1 MLSKFGSTRSSIKA
15 NHALLTPESFER
27 ITQPGWQSAEFI
39 YVISPQMGAR
49 FSMALADTSAQ
60 AEATIVSSELASFLF
75 VLDGRLEI
83 KTDEASH
90 ELGPENFAF
99 LPPFLATR
107 LTYAEN
113 TRFVLYQWRF
123 IANGEQYPKLHVSH
137 SSDCPSFALRG
148 DDTLQ
153 VQKMLPIDPIFDG
166 EFNLMSFEP
175 GASLA
180 YVETHFMEHGL
191 LFLDGGGIYRLDDD
205 WYPVQ
210 KGDFI
215 WMGPHVPQWFGALGR
230 ERSRYLIYKN
240 YNRSPMAG

>member
-1 MLSKFGSTRSSIKA
+1 MLAKFGSTRSSIKA
-15 NHALLTPESFER
+15 NHALLTAESFER
-27 ITQPGWQSAEFI
+27 VTQPGWADADFI

-49 FSMALADTSAQ
+49 FSMALVEPHGTSQ
-60 AEATIVSSELASFLF
+60 VTIEPSELARFLF
-75 VLDGRLEI
+75 VLDGRVGV
-83 KTDEASH
+83 EADGKSH
-90 ELGPENFAF
+90 ELGAEHFLF
-99 LPPFLATR
+99 LPPSLAASIS
-107 LTYAEN
+107 YAEGG
-113 TRFVLYQWRF
+113 RFVLYQWRF
-123 IANGEQYPKLHVSH
+123 ISADGHYPALVTGH
-137 SSDCPSFALRG
+137 SSERPSSALRG
-148 DDTLQ
+148 DETLQ
-153 VQKMLPIDPIFDG
+153 VQKLLPEDVVFDG

-191 LFLDGGGIYRLDDD
+191 LFLDGGGIYRLDEN

-230 ERSRYLIYKN
+230 QKSRYLIYKN

>member
-15 NHALLTPESFER
+15 SHALLTPESFER
-27 ITQPGWQSAEFI
+27 ITQPGWSGAEI
-39 YVISPQMGAR
+39 VYVISPQMGAR
-49 FSMALADTSAQ
+49 FSMALVETSAQ
-60 AEATIVSSELASFLF
+60 AEATIGSSELASFLF
-75 VLDGRLEI
+75 VLNGRIEI
-83 KTDEASH
+83 KVDECNH
-90 ELGPENFAF
+90 ELGSEHFAF
-99 LPPFLATR
+99 LPPFLSAR
-107 LTYAEN
+107 LAYDKN

-123 IANGEQYPKLHVSH
+123 ITNGERYPELLVGNST
-137 SSDCPSFALRG
+137 SCPSSALRG
-148 DDTLQ
+148 DDLLQ
-153 VQKMLPIDPIFDG
+153 VQKLLPIDPIFDG

-191 LFLDGGGIYRLDDD
+191 FFLEGGGIYRLDGN